1 MKEEYTSW
9 EYFKED
15 TPINIK
21 VKNNKTIQSSER
33 SANVPREQRT
43 AILTFD
49 NGQRVRAEIT
59 LPGTDKPVWHTE
71 LERRIVN
78 DFNKAPPRA
87 VHKLVKV
94 HLLRTQSSQP
104 FILRN
109 IQL

>member
-1 MKEEYTSW
+1 MKHNP
-9 EYFKED
+9 F
-15 TPINIK
+15 
-21 VKNNKTIQSSER
+21 
-33 SANVPREQRT
+33 VPREQRT

-78 DFNKAPPRA
+78 DFNKAQPRA

-104 FILRN
+104 LSSYETYNYEEENQDMAYHPSWWSDRRRITRERHE
-109 IQL
+109 

>member
-1 MKEEYTSW
+1 MHSNP
-9 EYFKED
+9 F
-15 TPINIK
+15 TPP
-21 VKNNKTIQSSER
+21 Q
-33 SANVPREQRT
+33 QRT

-59 LPGTDKPVWHTE
+59 LPGTDKPVWHTQ
-71 LERRIVN
+71 LERRIVR
-78 DFNKAPPRA
+78 DFNKAQPRA
-87 VHKLVKV
+87 THKLIKV

>member
-1 MKEEYTSW
+1 MKHNP
-9 EYFKED
+9 F
-15 TPINIK
+15 
-21 VKNNKTIQSSER
+21 
-33 SANVPREQRT
+33 VPREQRT

-59 LPGTDKPVWHTE
+59 LPGRHTE

-78 DFNKAPPRA
+78 DFNKAQPRA

>member
-1 MKEEYTSW
+1 MS
-9 EYFKED
+9 
-15 TPINIK
+15 
-21 VKNNKTIQSSER
+21 NNPFIPPQ
-33 SANVPREQRT
+33 QRT

-49 NGQRVRAEIT
+49 NGQRVRAEISI
-59 LPGTDKPVWHTE
+59 PGTDKPVWHTE

-78 DFNKAPPRA
+78 DFNKAQSRA

-94 HLLRTQSSQP
+94 HILRTQSSQP

>member
-1 MKEEYTSW
+1 MKHNP
-9 EYFKED
+9 F
-15 TPINIK
+15 
-21 VKNNKTIQSSER
+21 
-33 SANVPREQRT
+33 VPREQRT

-78 DFNKAPPRA
+78 DFNKAQPRA

-109 IQL
+109 NYEEENQDMAHTPSGWCDRRKNHEEST